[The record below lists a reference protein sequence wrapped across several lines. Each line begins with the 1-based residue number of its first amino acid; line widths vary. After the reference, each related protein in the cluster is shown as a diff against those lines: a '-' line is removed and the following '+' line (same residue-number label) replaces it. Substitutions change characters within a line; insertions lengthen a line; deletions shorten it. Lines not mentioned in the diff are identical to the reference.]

1 MVTERGL
8 KTPHCKE
15 NISRNFIQT
24 HRHGRKLWNGKWTIW
39 SLALI
44 LSVFENRNV
53 KRIFGY
59 LREEVQESGENYMMR
74 NFIFCTVH
82 RILRKTEEDN
92 THGRKEKCI
101 QYFSPKTRWE
111 EQL

>member
-1 MVTERGL
+1 MGDVASRYEYVEQAVAYSRQRVALRLVTERGL
-8 KTPHCKE
+8 KTPHYKE
-15 NISRNFIQT
+15 KISRNFIQT
-24 HRHGRKLWNGKWTIW
+24 HRHGRKFWNGKWTIW

-74 NFIFCTVH
+74 NFIC
-82 RILRKTEEDN
+82 
-92 THGRKEKCI
+92 
-101 QYFSPKTRWE
+101 
-111 EQL
+111 